1 MKTKIFL
8 LTIGLLSAGIIFTA
22 CNKDSSSI
30 ASSTDTNTVSDI
42 AMAASDSSVGK
53 DSVYIEH
60 VCGSGMTRDSIAQAE
75 LPAAAITYLDS
86 NYTGYTFARAFSVS
100 VATGTI
106 TGYVAVIYFN
116 DNPIGIEFDNAG
128 AFVDVLRQ
136 HDAEEH
142 HRGRH
147 H

>member
-8 LTIGLLSAGIIFTA
+8 LAGLLSAGIIFTA

-42 AMAASDSSVGK
+42 AVAASDSSVGK

-86 NYTGYTFARAFSVS
+86 NYTGYTFARAFSVTD
-100 VATGTI
+100 ATRTI

-116 DNPIGIEFDNAG
+116 DNPVGIEFDNEG
-128 AFVDVLRQ
+128 TFLDVLRQ
-136 HDAEEH
+136 HNAEEH